1 MKFKNRYLHIFVL
14 IIIILFVCVGCGNTR
29 KEEQL
34 IYRQTG
40 ITYLENKQY
49 EKALEAFQSAL
60 DLSLGELGEEEIDI
74 CFYKAE
80 TLYMLGDTQGALDT
94 YTAIIDYN
102 QSAKAYFLRG
112 NLYYSLGEED
122 SALADYEA
130 ATEEEKKDYEL
141 YIGIYESL
149 VAHDKEKMGEDYLRQ
164 ALEISGNKS
173 YDKMQKGRIHF
184 LLEENETAISLLEEA
199 IEKKEMLAHYYMAEI
214 NVEMEDLEA
223 AEANIQAYIESDVA
237 NSYNLFQAGNKQL
250 ENGNYKMAIQ
260 CLEAALK
267 LEKVPNKQT
276 IMKTLVIVYEYNGDF
291 KKAKS
296 LMAEYVAAYPEDK
309 EAAREYTFLQTR

>member
-1 MKFKNRYLHIFVL
+1 
-14 IIIILFVCVGCGNTR
+14 
-29 KEEQL
+29 
-34 IYRQTG
+34 
-40 ITYLENKQY
+40 
-49 EKALEAFQSAL
+49 
-60 DLSLGELGEEEIDI
+60 
-74 CFYKAE
+74 
-80 TLYMLGDTQGALDT
+80 
-94 YTAIIDYN
+94 
-102 QSAKAYFLRG
+102 
-112 NLYYSLGEED
+112 
-122 SALADYEA
+122 
-130 ATEEEKKDYEL
+130 
-141 YIGIYESL
+141 
-149 VAHDKEKMGEDYLRQ
+149 MGEDYLRQ